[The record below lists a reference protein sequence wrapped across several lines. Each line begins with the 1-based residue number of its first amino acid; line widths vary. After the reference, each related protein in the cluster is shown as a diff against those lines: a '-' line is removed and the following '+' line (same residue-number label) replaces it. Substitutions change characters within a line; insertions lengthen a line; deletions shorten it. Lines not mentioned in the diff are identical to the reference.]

1 MTRWTLADMPPQTG
15 RLALVTG
22 ANSGIGLE
30 TSRALADAGAR
41 VIVAARSEA
50 KGRAAA
56 SAIGGKTEWRA
67 LDLADL
73 ASVRTLSDELIAEG
87 VPIDMLIL
95 NAGVMALPRRATTT
109 DGFEMQIGTNFLGH
123 FALAARLWPLMAHG
137 ARIVPL
143 SSIAARRGKID
154 LDDLMAEKSY
164 NAWAAYSQTKLAM
177 LVFAIE
183 LAKRQQR
190 VASIAAHPGFART
203 NLIANGMGSNA
214 LRDTVIGVFGDLLSQ
229 SAAAGA
235 LPVLRAATDPTM
247 RSGGYVGSTGLFEL
261 KGPPGPAKIPR
272 QACDPET
279 GRKLWAAAERLT
291 GLSLRP

>member
-1 MTRWTLADMPPQTG
+1 MTRWTPADMPPQTG
-15 RLALVTG
+15 RLAVVTG

-30 TSRALADAGAR
+30 TARVLADAGAH

-56 SAIGGKTEWRA
+56 DAIGGKAEWRA

-73 ASVRTLSDELIAEG
+73 ASVEAFADGLLAEG
-87 VPIDMLIL
+87 AAIDMLIL
-95 NAGVMALPRRATTT
+95 NAGVMALPKRAATS
-109 DGFEMQIGTNFLGH
+109 DGFERQLGTNFLGH
-123 FALAARLWPLMAHG
+123 FALAARLWPLMTQG

-143 SSIAARRGKID
+143 SSIAANRGRID
-154 LDDLMAEKSY
+154 FDDLMAETHY
-164 NAWAAYSQTKLAM
+164 NAWAVYAQTKLAM
-177 LVFAIE
+177 LAFAIE

-203 NLIANGMGSNA
+203 NLIANGMGRNM
-214 LRDTVIGVFGDLLSQ
+214 LRDTVIGVFGDLFSQ

-247 RSGGYVGSTGLFEL
+247 QSGGYVGSTGLLGL
-261 KGPPGPAKIPR
+261 KGPAGPVKIPR
-272 QACDPET
+272 KACDPET
-279 GRKLWAAAERLT
+279 GRRLWAAAETLT
-291 GLSLRP
+291 GLTFRP